1 MVQKTLKEKLWDI
14 VFNHNSFSSRLFD
27 IILLFFI
34 IASSL
39 LVILETVPSISEKYG
54 AMILYLERFV
64 VIVFTI
70 EYIIRIYVARD
81 RKKYIYSL
89 YGIIDIIA
97 IIPAYL
103 SLLYPPLYYLLLLR
117 IFRVFRIF
125 RILKLL
131 SFLQQETILIKS
143 IKKSAPKIAVFLLF
157 IFIACVVFG
166 SLMYIIEGPAN
177 WFTDIPTSLYWTIVT
192 LTTVGYGD
200 ITPLTALG
208 KALAS
213 LIMLSWYGVIAVP
226 TGIVV
231 SEYNKNASEK
241 EKTT

>member
-1 MVQKTLKEKLWDI
+1 M
-14 VFNHNSFSSRLFD
+14 
-27 IILLFFI
+27 
-34 IASSL
+34 

-54 AMILYLERFV
+54 AMIVSLERFV

-157 IFIACVVFG
+157 I
-166 SLMYIIEGPAN
+166 
-177 WFTDIPTSLYWTIVT
+177 
-192 LTTVGYGD
+192 
-200 ITPLTALG
+200 
-208 KALAS
+208 
-213 LIMLSWYGVIAVP
+213 
-226 TGIVV
+226 
-231 SEYNKNASEK
+231 
-241 EKTT
+241 